1 MVRLSQMKLLSIEH
15 QYLRAC
21 ATLFISV
28 FNSPPWNEKWSQD
41 VALKRLEDCFNT
53 PGAYGVVAIV
63 EDEVFGFAIGVVAQ
77 YDQNENF
84 YLKEICVDSTKQRS
98 GIGTKM
104 MDALH
109 HDLIRKGVGMVYLL
123 TIRDSPAAAFYEKC
137 GFLNSSKMIMM
148 SKSTKI

>member
-1 MVRLSQMKLLSIEH
+1 MQLLSIEH
-15 QYLRAC
+15 QHLRAC

-63 EDEVFGFAIGVVAQ
+63 EDEVCGFAIGVVEQ

-84 YLKEICVDSTKQRS
+84 YLKEICVDLTKQRS
-98 GIGTKM
+98 GVGTKI
-104 MDALH
+104 MDKLYH
-109 HDLIRKGVGMVYLL
+109 NLVSKGVSMIYLL
-123 TIRDSPAAAFYEKC
+123 TIRDSPAAVFYEKC

-148 SKSTKI
+148 SKETKIYSQ

>member
-1 MVRLSQMKLLSIEH
+1 MKLLSIEH
-15 QYLRAC
+15 QHLRAC

-63 EDEVFGFAIGVVAQ
+63 EDEVSGFAIGVVEQ
-77 YDQNENF
+77 YDRNENF

-109 HDLIRKGVGMVYLL
+109 HDLVRKGVGMVYLL

>member
-1 MVRLSQMKLLSIEH
+1 MKLQSIEH
-15 QYLRAC
+15 QHLKAC

-41 VALKRLEDCFNT
+41 AALKRLEDCYNT
-53 PGAYGVVAIV
+53 PGTYGIVAIV
-63 EDEVFGFAIGVVAQ
+63 EDEVCGFAIGVVEQ

-84 YLKEICVDSTKQRS
+84 YLKEMCVDSTKQRS
-98 GIGTKM
+98 GIGTKL
-104 MDALH
+104 MDALYSN
-109 HDLIRKGVGMVYLL
+109 LVSKGVSMVYLL

>member
-1 MVRLSQMKLLSIEH
+1 MKLLSIEH
-15 QYLRAC
+15 QHLRAC

-63 EDEVFGFAIGVVAQ
+63 EDEVSGFAIGVVEQ

-109 HDLIRKGVGMVYLL
+109 HDLVRKGVGMVYLL

>member
-1 MVRLSQMKLLSIEH
+1 MKLQSIEH
-15 QYLRAC
+15 QHLRAC
-21 ATLFISV
+21 ATLFTSV
-28 FNSPPWNEKWSQD
+28 FNSPPWNEKWSQG

-53 PGAYGVVAIV
+53 PGAYGIVAIV
-63 EDEVFGFAIGVVAQ
+63 EDEVSGFAIGVVEQ
-77 YDQNENF
+77 YDRNENF

-109 HDLIRKGVGMVYLL
+109 HDLVSKGVGMVYLL

-137 GFLNSSKMIMM
+137 GFLNSSKMIVM
-148 SKSTKI
+148 SKSTNT